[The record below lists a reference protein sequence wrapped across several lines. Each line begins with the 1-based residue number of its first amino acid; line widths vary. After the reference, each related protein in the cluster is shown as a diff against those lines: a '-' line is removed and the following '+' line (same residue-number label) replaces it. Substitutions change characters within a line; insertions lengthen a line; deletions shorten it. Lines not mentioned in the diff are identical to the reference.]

1 MQFSNDITFTLYF
14 VLTCYILLK
23 LINPYPITKTC
34 SLQLCMQAAMATA
47 ARGERCGLIDTG
59 AAFSPRRA
67 AALYPRCA
75 AASAAPDGVG
85 AALGR
90 MQACVRFCK

>member
-1 MQFSNDITFTLYF
+1 
-14 VLTCYILLK
+14 
-23 LINPYPITKTC
+23 
-34 SLQLCMQAAMATA
+34 MATA
-47 ARGERCGLIDTG
+47 ARGERCALVDTG

-75 AASAAPDGVG
+75 AASTAPDGVG

-90 MQACVRFCK
+90 MQERAGCCIL